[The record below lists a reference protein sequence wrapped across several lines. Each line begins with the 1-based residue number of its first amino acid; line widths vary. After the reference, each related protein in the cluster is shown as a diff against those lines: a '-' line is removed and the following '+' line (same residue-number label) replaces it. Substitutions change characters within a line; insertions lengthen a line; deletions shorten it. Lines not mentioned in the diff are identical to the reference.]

1 MPKVK
6 KIRPPFEEVR
16 YTIELRG
23 KLLHMLPA
31 QIGERIGVSKQTMYN
46 RLNQPSDLTLGELQR
61 IAKVLEI
68 PLADL
73 LEVAKSG

>member
-6 KIRPPFEEVR
+6 RIKPPFEEVR

-23 KLLHMLPA
+23 KLLHMMPA
-31 QIGERIGVSKQTMYN
+31 DIAGRIKMGKTTMYA
-46 RLNQPSDLTLGELQR
+46 RLNNPSQLTLGELQR
-61 IAKVLEI
+61 IAAVLEI
-68 PLADL
+68 PLGDL

>member
-6 KIRPPFEEVR
+6 RIKLPFEEVR

-23 KLLHMLPA
+23 KQRHMVPA
-31 QIGERIGVSKQTMYN
+31 EIGKRIQMGKTTMYS
-46 RLNQPSDLTLGELQR
+46 RLNNPSDLTLGELKR
-61 IAKVLEI
+61 ISIVLDI
-68 PLADL
+68 PLGEL

>member
-6 KIRPPFEEVR
+6 RTKTPFEDVS

-23 KLLHMLPA
+23 KRLHMNPE
-31 QIGERIGVSKQTMYN
+31 QIGKRIKVCRATMYN
-46 RLNQPSDLTLGELQR
+46 RLNQPSELTLGELQR
-61 IAKVLEI
+61 IAAVLEI
-68 PLADL
+68 PFAEL

>member
-6 KIRPPFEEVR
+6 RTKTPFEEVR

-23 KLLHMLPA
+23 KLRHMMPA
-31 QIGERIGVSKQTMYN
+31 DIACRIKMGKTTMYS
-46 RLNQPSDLTLGELQR
+46 RLNNPSQLTLGELQR
-61 IAKVLEI
+61 IAMVLEI
-68 PLADL
+68 PLGDL